1 MEPLEAQ
8 GNLSLLSKRGS
19 GGLGDAMRKGCS
31 DSGQALD
38 IPGMSTC
45 QADKSP
51 SHFLAEKEAETLKRP
66 AHGPTV
72 PCAAMSNLLGQTNTC
87 KLREVLLSSLLL
99 GKAFVHF

>member
-1 MEPLEAQ
+1 
-8 GNLSLLSKRGS
+8 
-19 GGLGDAMRKGCS
+19 MRKGCS